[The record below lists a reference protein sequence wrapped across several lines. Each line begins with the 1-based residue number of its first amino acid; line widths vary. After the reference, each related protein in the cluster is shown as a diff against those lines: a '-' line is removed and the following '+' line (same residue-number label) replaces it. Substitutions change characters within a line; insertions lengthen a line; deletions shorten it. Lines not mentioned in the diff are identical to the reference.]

1 MPGAA
6 RCCRGRGGPGLGF
19 RNPPPPPAA
28 PSGNHSA
35 PFCSLG
41 ARWLL
46 ASALGLGPAGSGQT
60 APALGEL
67 TSMRQ
72 ACVTCP
78 RPRGSVSR
86 RPGGG
91 AGGGSL
97 LRTEGPLAGRAPHSA
112 ERAWPCLSCA
122 CPRVPP
128 PCHTIPGGPCLATLQ
143 GSRAETTTSL

>member
-19 RNPPPPPAA
+19 RPPPPPPPAA

-35 PFCSLG
+35 PFRSLG

-67 TSMRQ
+67 TSMWQ
-72 ACVTCP
+72 ARVTCP
-78 RPRGSVSR
+78 PAAQRG
-86 RPGGG
+86 
-91 AGGGSL
+91 
-97 LRTEGPLAGRAPHSA
+97 GR
-112 ERAWPCLSCA
+112 
-122 CPRVPP
+122 
-128 PCHTIPGGPCLATLQ
+128 GGPVAP
-143 GSRAETTTSL
+143 